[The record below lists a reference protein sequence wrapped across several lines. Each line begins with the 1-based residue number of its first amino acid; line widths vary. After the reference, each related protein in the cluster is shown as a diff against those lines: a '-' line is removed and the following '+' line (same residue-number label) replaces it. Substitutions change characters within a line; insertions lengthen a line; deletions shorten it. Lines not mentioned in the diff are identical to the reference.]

1 MERLLL
7 GENEKGDRRKIN
19 RALMDF
25 STLTTF
31 IANEDRR
38 LAASY
43 EKDFDVEK
51 RSYARMVKLTEEVGE
66 LAVEILAKNNRVRED
81 KSDGKN
87 DATLGKEFAD
97 VIITTLLVAKSL
109 EIDVYSALEQKI
121 EEIEK
126 RQYRS
131 S

>member
-1 MERLLL
+1 MDVIKLNEFVSREHERLC
-7 GENEKGDRRKIN
+7 
-19 RALMDF
+19 
-25 STLTTF
+25 
-31 IANEDRR
+31 
-38 LAASY
+38 ASY

-51 RSYARMVKLTEEVGE
+51 RAYARMVKLTEEVGE
-66 LAVEILAKNNRVRED
+66 LAVELLAKNSRVRED

-109 EIDVYSALEQKI
+109 EIDVDAALEQKI
-121 EEIEK
+121 EEIEQ
-126 RQYRS
+126 RRYPS